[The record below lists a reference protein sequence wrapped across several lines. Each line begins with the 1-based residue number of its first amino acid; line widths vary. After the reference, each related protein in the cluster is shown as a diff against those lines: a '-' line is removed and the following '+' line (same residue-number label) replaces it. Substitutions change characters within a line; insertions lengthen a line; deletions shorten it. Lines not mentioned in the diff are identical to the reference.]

1 MRTFFIAVVALV
13 ACAQHAPK
21 PSEPIASAQA
31 PEPAAPPASDPVAA
45 QPAASPAAA
54 APAPGAAPGAAPVA
68 IERHAIASEKAP
80 KALGPYS
87 QAIQGPANRIVYLSG
102 QIALDPATGQVVEGD
117 ITAQAERVMQNLE
130 GVLEAAGATFD
141 DVVKTNMYLA
151 DLKDFTKVN
160 EVYGKRFQKV
170 PPARAT
176 VQMAALPRGAKVEI
190 EGIAVVTNRP
200 PPPGGHAA
208 LVSEKAPKA
217 AGPYSQAI
225 DVSTGSWVFVSGQI
239 PMDPAHGLLVR
250 GDITVQATRVMENL
264 RSVLEGAGLT
274 FDDVVKT
281 NMYLA
286 DLKDF
291 TKVNEVYG
299 RFFTK
304 APPAR
309 ATVQAAGLP
318 LGAKVQIEM
327 VAARS
332 GGASSQGP
340 VQSALAPKAIGHY
353 SQAIAVNPGSFLFAS
368 GQIHLDPA
376 TGQPLEKADIK
387 AQTERVME
395 NLKAV
400 LEAGGTSF
408 DKVVK
413 TTVFLADMNDSGKVN
428 EVYARYFPGA
438 PPARSTIQVAAL
450 PRGARVEVEVIAAP

>member
-1 MRTFFIAVVALV
+1 MRIFLV
-13 ACAQHAPK
+13 AICALAACAHRAATPT
-21 PSEPIASAQA
+21 EPIAGEQA
-31 PEPAAPPASDPVAA
+31 AEPVVPASSDPAA
-45 QPAASPAAA
+45 QTSPAAA
-54 APAPGAAPGAAPVA
+54 VPRAPAVS
-68 IERHAIASEKAP
+68 IERRAIVSENAP

-87 QAIQGPANRIVYLSG
+87 QAIQGPANRVVYLSG
-102 QIALDPATGQVVEGD
+102 QIALDPATGQPVEGD
-117 ITAQAERVMQNLE
+117 ITAQAERVMQNLQ
-130 GVLEAAGATFD
+130 GVLEAASATFD

-160 EVYGKRFQKV
+160 EVYGKYFQKV

-176 VQMAALPRGAKVEI
+176 VQMAALPRGAKLEI
-190 EGIAVVTNRP
+190 EGIAVVSNRP
-200 PPPGGHAA
+200 PPADGHAPLA
-208 LVSEKAPKA
+208 SEKAPKA

-225 DVSTGSWVFVSGQI
+225 DVSAGSYVFISGQL
-239 PMDPAHGLLVR
+239 PVDPAHGLLVR

-264 RSVLEGAGLT
+264 RTVLEGAGLT
-274 FDDVVKT
+274 FDDVVKA
-281 NMYLA
+281 NMYLV

-299 RFFTK
+299 RYFTK

-318 LGAKVQIEM
+318 LRAKVQIEM
-327 VAARS
+327 VAAKS
-332 GGASSQGP
+332 SAASSQGP
-340 VQSALAPKAIGHY
+340 VEIAMAPKALGPY
-353 SQAIAVNPGSFLFAS
+353 SQAVAVNPGSFLFAS

-387 AQTERVME
+387 AQTERAME
-395 NLKAV
+395 SLKAV
-400 LEAGGTSF
+400 LAAAGAGF

-413 TTVFLADMNDSGKVN
+413 TTVFLADMSDAGKVN

-450 PRGARVEVEVIAAP
+450 PRGARVEVEAIAAP